1 MSPLKDITSVP
12 NVYISYVYIYIYI
25 FREDISVISLV
36 PYPGLKVT
44 EHTNLMQAMVMILT
58 PVMKTKKQ

>member
-1 MSPLKDITSVP
+1 M
-12 NVYISYVYIYIYI
+12 

-44 EHTNLMQAMVMILT
+44 EHTNLMQAMVMIST